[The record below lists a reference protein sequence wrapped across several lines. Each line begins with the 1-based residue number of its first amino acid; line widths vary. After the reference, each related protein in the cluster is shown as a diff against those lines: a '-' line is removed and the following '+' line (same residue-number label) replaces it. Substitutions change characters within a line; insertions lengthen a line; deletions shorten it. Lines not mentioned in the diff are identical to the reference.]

1 MTDIGSSRPAVDTTR
16 PAYSRSPE
24 PTAWTG
30 WVVFASF
37 MMIMVGSFQIVEG
50 FVAIFDKGFYA
61 VGKSGQVI
69 SVDYNVWGWF
79 HVLLGAVILVSGVG
93 ILAGNMAARTVGVIL
108 AGLSALANL
117 LFIAAYPFWS
127 LTIIAVD
134 VLVIYALTVH
144 GRELRDAT
152 E

>member
-16 PAYSRSPE
+16 PAYGPRPQL
-24 PTAWTG
+24 TGWTG
-30 WVVFASF
+30 WVMFASF
-37 MMIMVGSFQIVEG
+37 MMILTGSFQLVEG

-69 SVDYNVWGWF
+69 SVNYNVWGWF
-79 HVLLGAVILVSGVG
+79 HVLLGAVILVAGVG
-93 ILAGNMAARTVGVIL
+93 VLTGNLAARTLGVIL

-127 LTIIAVD
+127 LTIIAID

-152 E
+152 D

>member
-1 MTDIGSSRPAVDTTR
+1 MTDTSSSHPAVDTTR
-16 PAYSRSPE
+16 PAYSKGPG

-37 MMIMVGSFQIVEG
+37 MMLLVGTFQLVEG
-50 FVAIFDKGFYA
+50 FVAVFDKGFYA
-61 VGKSGQVI
+61 VTRSGQVI
-69 SVDYNVWGWF
+69 NVDYTVWGWF
-79 HVLLGAVILVSGVG
+79 HVLLGALLLVAGVG
-93 ILAGNMAARTVGVIL
+93 VLTGNLAARALAVLL

-144 GRELRDAT
+144 GRELRDPT
-152 E
+152 G